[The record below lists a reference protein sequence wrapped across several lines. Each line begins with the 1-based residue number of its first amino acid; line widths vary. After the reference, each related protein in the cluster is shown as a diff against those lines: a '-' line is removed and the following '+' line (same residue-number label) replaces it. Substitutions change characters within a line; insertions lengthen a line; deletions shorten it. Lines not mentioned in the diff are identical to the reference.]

1 MKAHTV
7 YKTFNTKA
15 RREFVRITED
25 VQQAVDESG
34 ITEGM
39 ALVSAMHITAG
50 VWINS
55 RKPTW

>member
-1 MKAHTV
+1 L
-7 YKTFNTKA
+7 F
-15 RREFVRITED
+15 RITED

-39 ALVSAMHITAG
+39 ALVSAMQITAG